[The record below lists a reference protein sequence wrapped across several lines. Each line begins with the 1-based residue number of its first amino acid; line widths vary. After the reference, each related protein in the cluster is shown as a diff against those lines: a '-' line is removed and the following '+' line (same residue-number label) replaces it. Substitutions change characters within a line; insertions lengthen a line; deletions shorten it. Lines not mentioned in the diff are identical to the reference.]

1 MVIAEM
7 TDCENENN
15 QREVLL
21 HFTIVL
27 SLLYQVT
34 GIGQKPKIL
43 GKKNLLYFRSFR
55 PRHKNTV
62 KYTTIIY
69 LNCLNWK
76 LMFFFFEF
84 SVSQG
89 NI

>member
-1 MVIAEM
+1 MKTTTNKQMQLTEM
-7 TDCENENN
+7 N

-62 KYTTIIY
+62 STPP
-69 LNCLNWK
+69 
-76 LMFFFFEF
+76 
-84 SVSQG
+84 
-89 NI
+89 